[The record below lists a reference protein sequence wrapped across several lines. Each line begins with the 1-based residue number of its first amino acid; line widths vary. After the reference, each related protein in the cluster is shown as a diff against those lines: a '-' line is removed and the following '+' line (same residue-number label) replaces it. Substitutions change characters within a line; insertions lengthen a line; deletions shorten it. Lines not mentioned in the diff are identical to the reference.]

1 MYSSE
6 YQGLLSINIERQG
19 INICDS
25 IFRFVSF
32 RVFNIT
38 MTTASDNLSIVWT
51 EESVSSS
58 FDTNSY
64 SATSN
69 NTTKER
75 LSSSKRTRYMLLI
88 MIAIVVLMIVAIV
101 VAALSFLYMNKVST
115 TEPTIV
121 ANDNLTASAYSRAP
135 IIYEVGEGGES
146 GHSPCTSYTA
156 IDDPLRNVAAPSIGS
171 ACDTG
176 PFFNTSIGGRWI
188 RFVGTGGTMIPVT
201 SVGTQHC
208 GAYLTAWINGT
219 LPTTSNVI
227 VNSTVCIDSLI
238 GTCLVS
244 LPVSLIKCNNFYVY
258 FLPPLPFCNARYC
271 TV

>member
-1 MYSSE
+1 
-6 YQGLLSINIERQG
+6 
-19 INICDS
+19 
-25 IFRFVSF
+25 
-32 RVFNIT
+32 

-121 ANDNLTASAYSRAP
+121 ANDNLTGINSFYLFSVVDFKTLLTFSASAYSRAP